1 MYNSIANKHTNI
13 MTILGKW
20 QRIYTD
26 TFPKNRELPEKW
38 KSKSTTTVVR
48 TVTIKKKKAKESQ
61 HVSQHSETETG
72 EFLSSRTV
80 KST

>member
-13 MTILGKW
+13 MTLLGKW

-48 TVTIKKKKAKESQ
+48 TVTIKKKSQRESACLPTLRNRDRRI
-61 HVSQHSETETG
+61 SE
-72 EFLSSRTV
+72 F
-80 KST
+80 

>member
-13 MTILGKW
+13 MTLLGKW

-48 TVTIKKKKAKESQ
+48 TVTIKKKSQ
-61 HVSQHSETETG
+61 REPACLPTLRNRDRRISE
-72 EFLSSRTV
+72 F
-80 KST
+80 

>member
-13 MTILGKW
+13 MTLLGKW

-48 TVTIKKKKAKESQ
+48 TVTIKKKKKPKRASMSPNTQKQRQEN
-61 HVSQHSETETG
+61 
-72 EFLSSRTV
+72 F
-80 KST
+80 

>member
-13 MTILGKW
+13 MTLLGKW

-38 KSKSTTTVVR
+38 ESKSTTTVVR
-48 TVTIKKKKAKESQ
+48 TVTKKKKSQ
-61 HVSQHSETETG
+61 REPACLPTLRNRDRRISE
-72 EFLSSRTV
+72 F
-80 KST
+80 